1 MTEFNLYG
9 VPWQR
14 LDYPGGMQQAAV
26 NEPLAALG
34 SQRSAVRVEAGNIA
48 PAETNRYTRTIT
60 VDIAGYEA
68 TQVVTGG
75 VIYDVLSIPGGDK
88 AIAPALPLLPY
99 VKGYTLTL
107 PISATLQS
115 ATLIS
120 TTCKDVAVYEVPIIV
135 AEPWSEG
142 GTTFTTTTDINT
154 FYPADADRLRW
165 QPQENR
171 LLFTL
176 FPIQHNP
183 TSNATRFCSQMVIEV
198 VYEAPVALAVSNVTP
213 LAETVIP
220 GAPISVTALL
230 ENVTDDL
237 LTVTS
242 TLTLLDAEGHEMGWQ
257 DDGPFSVPSDGQQ
270 AIEVGWDGTLPEGAY
285 DLRLALWQGDVLMG
299 LATTRVD
306 VVGGALTALEVPT
319 ATLAMSDTATF
330 RVTFTNYLARPVT
343 VTAHL
348 MLYDAEGGVA
358 ADLPS
363 QTDVAVAG
371 DVHVFEFTWEVGASA
386 GGVYAAQARIVRE
399 DETAYGPLTG
409 EFTVGSVLNDVF
421 LPVVLRN
428 S

>member
-1 MTEFNLYG
+1 
-9 VPWQR
+9 
-14 LDYPGGMQQAAV
+14 
-26 NEPLAALG
+26 
-34 SQRSAVRVEAGNIA
+34 
-48 PAETNRYTRTIT
+48 
-60 VDIAGYEA
+60 
-68 TQVVTGG
+68 
-75 VIYDVLSIPGGDK
+75 
-88 AIAPALPLLPY
+88 
-99 VKGYTLTL
+99 
-107 PISATLQS
+107 
-115 ATLIS
+115 
-120 TTCKDVAVYEVPIIV
+120 
-135 AEPWSEG
+135 
-142 GTTFTTTTDINT
+142 
-154 FYPADADRLRW
+154 
-165 QPQENR
+165 
-171 LLFTL
+171 
-176 FPIQHNP
+176 
-183 TSNATRFCSQMVIEV
+183 
-198 VYEAPVALAVSNVTP
+198 
-213 LAETVIP
+213 
-220 GAPISVTALL
+220 